1 LPENPLL
8 PHRKLRELRILMQ
21 ACRKMEKNAS
31 PAREALLAATTI
43 HLVSGDL
50 LCSTTGDATLAAL
63 APKPPKKEARPNGS
77 LLVSPPTLGAI
88 AAATAAARGLQ
99 AAGNGV
105 SLALAS
111 AGSTEPGWQAALDWA
126 QTSEL
131 PLILAVSDATD
142 GKSARASKTP
152 KAPKLDWP
160 TVSRFAARIKLPI
173 LTVDGE
179 DAVAVYRVMQEAVI
193 RARFGGGPALIW
205 AVMRAGS
212 VPTSEQPIA
221 RLETYMA
228 ARKISFRN

>member
-126 QTSEL
+126 QTSEVRARLKNSEGTEARLADGQPLRRAHQASHPHRRWRRRRSGL
-131 PLILAVSDATD
+131 PRHAGGSHQGTLRRRSRAHLGGDACRQRTDLGATD
-142 GKSARASKTP
+142 RSP
-152 KAPKLDWP
+152 
-160 TVSRFAARIKLPI
+160 
-173 LTVDGE
+173 
-179 DAVAVYRVMQEAVI
+179 
-193 RARFGGGPALIW
+193 
-205 AVMRAGS
+205 
-212 VPTSEQPIA
+212 
-221 RLETYMA
+221 
-228 ARKISFRN
+228 